1 MSFSSSISLL
11 CIILFKKNVPFY
23 SLILFLYIL
32 IGYFVLRFFFHQSP
46 NSIFPGSTQLL
57 LAQLS
62 SHSASTIH
70 FSSSYFQS
78 SNALLLFSPKQSSF
92 FLHQLYSLTLFFC
105 LQNLTV
111 SYFCSLQLL
120 FHYSYPTPRS
130 GPLLAFY
137 IFSSSH
143 KSKSKLSLKRLK

>member
-1 MSFSSSISLL
+1 MCVCVALG
-11 CIILFKKNVPFY
+11 KKFY
-23 SLILFLYIL
+23 NFFLYNL
-32 IGYFVLRFFFHQSP
+32 LATLWVLPGFFYLSP
-46 NSIFPGSTQLL
+46 NNIFSGSAQLL
-57 LAQLS
+57 LTNCHQLS
-62 SHSASTIH
+62 SQSASSSH
-70 FSSSYFQS
+70 SQLSPVFHSSQSLHSSSPAQT
-78 SNALLLFSPKQSSF
+78 SF